1 MSFIDTLLHHY
12 EDYMER
18 QRNLPFLRATMAA
31 CAMVASANGNV
42 SFAERIRL
50 DQILET
56 LDRLK
61 VFDPHMGVD
70 IFNEFTDAILEHS
83 ETGHQRA
90 MEALNEGAPDTHTRE
105 LLIRLCLA
113 VSEMSAGPDGKRA
126 IEEQIEIV
134 SLCNRL
140 GVNPENC
147 DLYVDNPGFLD
158 TERDNRG

>member
-12 EDYMER
+12 EDHLVR

-31 CAMVASANGNV
+31 CAMVASADGNV

-61 VFDPHMGVD
+61 MFDPHKGVD
-70 IFNEFTDAILEHS
+70 LFNEFTDAILEHS
-83 ETGHQRA
+83 ETGHKLA
-90 MEALNEGAPDTHTRE
+90 MEALIEGAPDIQTRE
-105 LLIRLCLA
+105 LLIRVCLA
-113 VSEMSAGPDGKRA
+113 VSEMTAGPDGVKA

-140 GVNPENC
+140 GVSPENC
-147 DLYVDNPGFLD
+147 DLYVDNPGYL
-158 TERDNRG
+158 T

>member
-12 EDYMER
+12 EDYLER
-18 QRNLPFLRATMAA
+18 QRNLPFLRASMAA
-31 CAMVASANGNV
+31 CAMVACADGNV
-42 SFAERIRL
+42 SFAERVRL

-61 VFDPHMGVD
+61 VFDPHVGVD
-70 IFNEFTDAILEHS
+70 LFNEYTDAILAHS
-83 ETGHQRA
+83 ESGHELA
-90 MEALNEGAPDTHTRE
+90 MDALLEGAPDTRTRE
-105 LLIRLCLA
+105 LLVRLCLA

-126 IEEQIEIV
+126 MEEQIEIV

-147 DLYVDNPGFLD
+147 DLYVDNPDYLD
-158 TERDNRG
+158 